1 MKFGSVPVNK
11 AAGAVLAHSVRIG
24 ERSLR
29 KGHMLTADDVKA
41 MRSEGVL
48 DVVVARRGKDD
59 LDENEAARLIAASV
73 VAKGIRADAAN
84 TGRVNLFAEADGVLV
99 LQEKAVNRLN
109 AISEAIT
116 IATLSNYA
124 RVAQGDMVATVKIIP
139 FAVPRR
145 QIEKAALV
153 GAGSVAFHAFRPMRV
168 AVISTLVSTLKMS
181 VVDKTLRVMDERLA
195 SFAGSVRI
203 ADIRIPHAPDELAE
217 AIAHAAALSPDLI
230 IVFGGSAISDRNDVI
245 PAALVAAGGRV
256 SHLGMPVDPGN
267 LLMLGSLENCPVIGA
282 PGCARSPRRN
292 GFDFVLERISAG
304 IPVGSRDI
312 RAMAIGGLLSEIET
326 RPHPRAGEKAQPP
339 VAAIVLAAGR
349 GTRMGGGKMTAL
361 LGGKPLVRHAVET
374 ALASTARPVH
384 VVVGAEREQVL
395 AVLDGLDVTII
406 DNPDFAK
413 GLSSSLKAGIAS
425 LPENAKGALV
435 LLGDMP
441 LVTPATINALGAA
454 FTASPNAAAVVPVR
468 DGQRGNPILLAKH
481 LFAKVASL
489 QGDVGARAI
498 LADVSSEVIEIAV
511 DDDAVLVDIDTPEAL
526 RQAQSARG

>member
-1 MKFGSVPVNK
+1 VKFGSVPIKK

-29 KGHMLTADDVKA
+29 KGHVLSADDVKA
-41 MRSEGVL
+41 MRAEGVL
-48 DVVVARRGKDD
+48 DVVVARRGIDD
-59 LDENEAARLIAASV
+59 LDENEAARRIASSV
-73 VAKGIRADAAN
+73 VAKGIRADVAN
-84 TGRVNLFAEADGVLV
+84 TGRVNLFADADGVLV
-99 LQEKAVNRLN
+99 LQEKGLNRLN

-116 IATLSNYA
+116 IATLPNYA
-124 RVAQGDMVATVKIIP
+124 RVAHGDMVATVKIIP

-145 QIEKAALV
+145 QIEKAAMA
-153 GAGSVAFHAFRPMRV
+153 GAGCVAFHAFHPMRV
-168 AVISTLVSTLKMS
+168 AVVSTLVSTLKMS
-181 VVDKTLRVMDERLA
+181 VIDKTLRIMDERLA
-195 SFAGSVRI
+195 SLAGSTRI

-245 PAALVAAGGRV
+245 PAALVAAGGHV
-256 SHLGMPVDPGN
+256 THLGMPVDPGN
-267 LLMLGSLENCPVIGA
+267 LLMLGALGNCLVIGA

-304 IPVGSRDI
+304 VPVGSADI
-312 RAMAIGGLLSEIET
+312 RAMAVGGLLSEIET
-326 RPHPRAGEKAQPP
+326 RPHPRAGEKAQAP

-361 LGGKPLVRHAVET
+361 LGGKPLVRHAVEA
-374 ALASTARPVH
+374 ALASSAGPVH
-384 VVVGAEREQVL
+384 VVVGAEREKVL
-395 AVLDGLDVTII
+395 AALVGLDVAII
-406 DNPDFAK
+406 DNPDFAS
-413 GLSSSLKAGIAS
+413 GLSSSLKAGVAS

-441 LVTPATINALGAA
+441 LVTSATIDALGAA
-454 FTASPNAAAVVPVR
+454 FADAPSIAAVVPVR
-468 DGQRGNPILLAKH
+468 GGQRGNPILLAKR
-481 LFAKVASL
+481 LFTKVASL

-498 LADVSSEVIEIAV
+498 LADVASEVIEIAV

-526 RQAQSARG
+526 RQAQGAKS